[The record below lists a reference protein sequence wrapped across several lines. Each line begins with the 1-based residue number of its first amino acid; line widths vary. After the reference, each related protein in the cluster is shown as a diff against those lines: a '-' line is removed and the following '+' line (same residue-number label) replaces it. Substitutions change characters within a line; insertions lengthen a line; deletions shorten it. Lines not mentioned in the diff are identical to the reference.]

1 MKRKTKGTLIAI
13 LFSLLAVCLLAGCKD
28 RATMED
34 LFNDLNLTSKVT
46 YYANGGEFE
55 DRETIKVMGY
65 RDGSRVLNLG
75 IDEIVSSDKVT
86 ISYSEHTIIGW
97 YEVEMQDGKPVY
109 LDEGKGIVKLTDKAV
124 SFDEPIDADEEWHI
138 GMKWKEYAKI
148 NFRLVC
154 ENPEETLIVDDDT
167 EEGTSYKHGDVIKT
181 RSFFYGPF
189 RETNVAQVKIKDN
202 SHTFFAYYTDEACT
216 QILSDEVAEQEEDL
230 TVYAKYLTGNWSVV
244 RTKSEFEI
252 AYSKM
257 GAPMSKLSAG
267 LYLANDIDCTGV
279 KVSPIA
285 NFQNRFKGNGHT
297 VSNLTVE
304 QTKIVGGQNVSLFG
318 NIMDTAVIENVVF
331 ENLSISLKTMN
342 NAKFNAYFAFTS
354 LAGEAKVENVK
365 LSGKMSIDLAT
376 EALAVN
382 MKDDFSNSL
391 FGGYETDEAY
401 VTESAGK
408 GITVEG
414 NPDEFITI
422 Q

>member
-1 MKRKTKGTLIAI
+1 MLTGI
-13 LFSLLAVCLLAGCKD
+13 LVSLAAACLFAGCKD

-34 LFNDLNLTSKVT
+34 LFNDLDLTSKVT

-55 DRETIKVMGY
+55 DRETTKVMGY

-86 ISYSEHTIIGW
+86 VSYSEHTIIGW

-109 LDEGKGIVKLTDKAV
+109 LDEGRGIVKLTDKAV

-148 NFRLVC
+148 NFKLVC
-154 ENPEETLIVDDDT
+154 ENPEETLTVDDDT
-167 EEGTSYKHGDVIKT
+167 EEGTQYKNGDVIKT

-216 QILSDEVAEQEEDL
+216 QLLSEEVAEQEEDL

-244 RTKSEFEI
+244 RTKSEFEV
-252 AYSKM
+252 AYAKM
-257 GAPMSKLSAG
+257 GAPMSKRTAG

-279 KVSPIA
+279 KVSPVA
-285 NFQNRFKGNGHT
+285 NFQNSFKGNGYT
-297 VSNLTVE
+297 LSNLTVE
-304 QTKIVGGQNVSLFG
+304 QTRIVGGQTVSLFG
-318 NIMDTAVIENVVF
+318 NVMETAVIENVTF
-331 ENLSISLKTMN
+331 ENLSINLKTMN
-342 NAKFNAYFAFTS
+342 NAAFYAYFAFTS
-354 LAGEAKVENVK
+354 LAGEAKAENVK
-365 LSGKMSIDLAT
+365 LSGKMTIDLAT
-376 EALAVN
+376 DALVIN
-382 MKDDFSNSL
+382 MKDGFSNSL

-401 VTESAGK
+401 VTASEGK

-414 NPDEFITI
+414 NPEELITI